1 MVDRITAPS
10 RILLHLI
17 PGVPR
22 EFARSKLNREEDIP
36 GARKPFPGFTL
47 FGAAALFLISKLNS
61 VAGWRGQELAMGGGD
76 AIIAAARF
84 GS

>member
-1 MVDRITAPS
+1 MRRV
-10 RILLHLI
+10 
-17 PGVPR
+17 PGERV
-22 EFARSKLNREEDIP
+22 
-36 GARKPFPGFTL
+36 
-47 FGAAALFLISKLNS
+47 ISKLNS